1 MRTSPLTFIVLASAL
16 LIGPATCRTATT
28 AGGSARTAAVANSAG
43 VVGACGGLVP
53 VPAAERVSSGHP
65 LLPPKWA
72 FGVLW
77 GSYYDQT
84 GEYAKS
90 MGVAPPLPV
99 TLQDAAAKI
108 RNEYA
113 GDLMW
118 IDSTW
123 LFHVYGSKEAG
134 ANYLCFKF
142 DPTTFP
148 EPTALIKGLRE
159 NHFHFGVWTWPWM
172 GHGCSYF
179 DEAQAKKYFVMSG
192 DVPAGAR
199 GGWHGDPTPAAFDFT
214 NPAAFAW
221 WQGLVKPL
229 TDAGLDFFK
238 LDTGDRQAV
247 SWKDTGGT
255 LADPT
260 KDYIYEYHRAEYEAT
275 KAYAAAHE
283 PSAQVNGARGLIF
296 PKQRAPR
303 NHQIPGWWTNDIPA
317 TFAGMLTEMKRAS
330 ALNTPDSAAYWCGD
344 TGGYSGS
351 PPSDELYVRWLEYS
365 TFTPLQEYFGARD
378 SKGSIGARWPWL
390 FGAQA
395 QAIQK
400 QYSTWRYQLLPFRY
414 SNAQAAYHEAQVV
427 YPVRWIGGDQI
438 VSGNGTSDILVQP
451 ITAPDQTTTSVAL
464 PAGSSWIHYWSGRSY
479 AGGTTATVATPL
491 DQAAVF
497 IKAGSIIPMGPA
509 LKYVD
514 EKPADP
520 LTVDIYPAGKTSY
533 KLYEDDGI
541 SEGYL
546 GGAYSTTMFSV
557 DDGGGHLAVG
567 IDAQK
572 TAKYTYPGQI
582 CSRTYK
588 LKINGQSAPPRG
600 VTRDGHAVTSVGSS
614 TALDAAT
621 EGFYYDT
628 TTRTVWVKFKL
639 DSSQATKVALI

>member
-1 MRTSPLTFIVLASAL
+1 MRTSRLTLHLLACATFIRLVTWGTA
-16 LIGPATCRTATT
+16 ATA
-28 AGGSARTAAVANSAG
+28 AGGT
-43 VVGACGGLVP
+43 CGGLVP

-90 MGVAPPLPV
+90 QNVAAPLPV

-108 RNEYA
+108 RNEYG

-123 LFHVYGSKEAG
+123 LFHVYGSKAAG
-134 ANYLCFKF
+134 SYYLCFKF

-148 EPTALIKGLRE
+148 EPAALIKGLRE

-179 DEAQAKKYFVMSG
+179 DEAQAKRYFVMNG
-192 DVPAGAR
+192 KEPAGTR
-199 GGWHGDPTPAAFDFT
+199 GAWHGDRSPAAFDFT

-221 WQGLVKPL
+221 WQSLFKPL
-229 TDAGLDFFK
+229 TDVGLDFFK
-238 LDTGDRQAV
+238 LDTDEKQVV
-247 SWKDTGGT
+247 SWKDFGGT

-260 KDYIYEYHRAEYEAT
+260 KDYVHEYHRAEYEAT
-275 KAYAAAHE
+275 KAYAATHE
-283 PSAQVNGARGLIF
+283 PSAMANGARGLIF
-296 PKQRAPR
+296 PKQRAPG
-303 NHQIPGWWTNDIPA
+303 NDQIPGWWTNDIA
-317 TFAGMLTEMKRAS
+317 STFAGMLKEMARAS
-330 ALNTPDSAAYWCGD
+330 ALNTPESAAYWCGD

-351 PPSDELYVRWLEYS
+351 PPTEELYVRWLEYS
-365 TFTPLQEYFGARD
+365 TFTPLQEFFGARD
-378 SKGSIGARWPWL
+378 SAGSVGARWPWL
-390 FGAQA
+390 FSERA

-414 SNAQAAYHEAQVV
+414 SNAQGAYHEEKVV
-427 YPVRWIGGDQI
+427 YPVRWIGGNQI
-438 VSGNGTSDILVQP
+438 VSGDGTSDILVQP
-451 ITAPDQTTTSVAL
+451 ITAPDQTTTSVVL
-464 PAGSSWIHYWSGRSY
+464 PAGSKWIHHWSGKSY
-479 AGGTTATVATPL
+479 EGGTTATVATPL
-491 DQAAVF
+491 DQAAIF

-509 LKYVD
+509 MKYVD

-520 LTVDIYPAGKTSY
+520 LTLDLYPAGKTSY
-533 KLYEDDGI
+533 KLYEDDGV

-546 GGAYSTTMFSV
+546 GGAYSTTLFSV
-557 DDGGGHLAVG
+557 DEAGGHVTVA

-572 TAKYTYPGQI
+572 TAKYTYAGQL

-588 LKINGQSAPPRG
+588 LKINGQSKPPRA
-600 VTRDGHAVTSVGSS
+600 VTRDGRAVKPVRSA
-614 TALDAAT
+614 TALDAAA
-621 EGFYYDT
+621 EGFYYDKPA
-628 TTRTVWVKFKL
+628 RTVWVKLKL
-639 DSSQATKVALI
+639 DSTQPTKVALK